1 MSGRGGV
8 SWCNR
13 KLLIIMSKKYKLAL
27 VLAIG
32 WLGLVWALEEPLR
45 DEDYLWAFGPLFIVA
60 GYGFIVGAKGMQ

>member
-1 MSGRGGV
+1 
-8 SWCNR
+8 
-13 KLLIIMSKKYKLAL
+13 MSKKYKLAL